1 MRNEN
6 HHTQQ
11 QTAGA
16 HRIVLQYSP
25 LMASL
30 SRRRTVCWISLAFG
44 RGIGAPAT
52 ARRVAIN
59 PSPPSTCSFVS
70 PTAPALVR
78 HRRSRRAHITAAA
91 MSAATVD
98 AVAPTLN
105 NYVDVHCH
113 IIHEQFAG
121 EEDDVAQ
128 RARDKGLEFCV
139 VNGLEPKSNRAVLE
153 LCARHPTSLLPAL
166 GIYPLDAACNAINAD
181 EWPHPFPPPDRF
193 DVDAEVEWIDQ
204 MCAEGKVVA
213 VGECG
218 LDAYYCTDP
227 AQLAEQERVLRKLIV
242 VAKKHDLPLILH
254 TRKAELRTFEILQE
268 MQVTRADFHCFCGKW
283 KLGKRIAEA
292 GYYLSIP
299 SAVHRSEQ
307 FKKLVKELPL
317 EQLLTETDSPYQSP
331 EKDMRNEPMTVPI
344 GVAAIASVKGITQE
358 EAMLAIRENFRRLMS
373 R

>member
-1 MRNEN
+1 MYPRPVRALLFLSCC
-6 HHTQQ
+6 T
-11 QTAGA
+11 TWMFLAFSRGRGA
-16 HRIVLQYSP
+16 DIAHCIP
-25 LMASL
+25 CFTTSL
-30 SRRRTVCWISLAFG
+30 SSSCFLAPAIPTFVRRRHSQSFRPTS
-44 RGIGAPAT
+44 RAP
-52 ARRVAIN
+52 
-59 PSPPSTCSFVS
+59 
-70 PTAPALVR
+70 
-78 HRRSRRAHITAAA
+78 ITAI
-91 MSAATVD
+91 SASMTES
-98 AVAPTLN
+98 VASTLN

-113 IIHEQFAG
+113 IIHEKFVG

-139 VNGLEPKSNRAVLE
+139 VNGLEPQSNRAVLE
-153 LCARHPTSLLPAL
+153 LCARHPASLLPAL
-166 GIYPLDAACNAINAD
+166 GIYPLDAACNVIGPDA
-181 EWPHPFPPPDRF
+181 WPHPFPPPDKF

-227 AQLAEQERVLRKLIV
+227 TQLAEQERVLRKLIV
-242 VAKKHDLPLILH
+242 VAKKHGLPLILH

-268 MQVTRADFHCFCGKW
+268 MEVTKADFHCFSGKV

-299 SAVHRSEQ
+299 SVVNRSES

-317 EQLLTETDSPYQSP
+317 EQLLTETDSPYQGP

-344 GVAAIASVKGITQE
+344 GVAAIAAVKGITQE
-358 EAMLAIRENFRRLMS
+358 EAMMIIRANFRRLMN

>member
-1 MRNEN
+1 M
-6 HHTQQ
+6 
-11 QTAGA
+11 
-16 HRIVLQYSP
+16 
-25 LMASL
+25 
-30 SRRRTVCWISLAFG
+30 SLAFG
-44 RGIGAPAT
+44 RGREAT
-52 ARRVAIN
+52 AIAHRVAST
-59 PSPPSTCSFVS
+59 PSPLILV
-70 PTAPALVR
+70 PTIPAIVR
-78 HRRSRRAHITAAA
+78 HRHRQSSRPSRRAPITV
-91 MSAATVD
+91 MSAATAD
-98 AVAPTLN
+98 TAAPTLKQ
-105 NYVDVHCH
+105 YVDVHCH

-153 LCARHPTSLLPAL
+153 LCARHPNSLLPAL
-166 GIYPLDAACNAINAD
+166 GIYPLDAACNVISAD
-181 EWPHPFPPPDRF
+181 VWPHPFPPPDKF

-227 AQLAEQERVLRKLIV
+227 AQLAEQERVLRRLIV

-268 MQVTRADFHCFCGKW
+268 MEVTKADFHCFCGKA

-299 SAVHRSEQ
+299 SAVNRSEQ
-307 FKKLVKELPL
+307 FKKLVKEVPL
-317 EQLLTETDSPYQSP
+317 EQLLTETDSPYQGP

-344 GVAAIASVKGITQE
+344 GVAVMAMVKGITEE
-358 EAMLAIRENFRRLMS
+358 EAMVVIRANFRRLMNI
-373 R
+373 